1 MCLVEKLALFSC
13 LDGKLSKKGSVGN
26 KQACDQAVIKILPDF
41 QEIFQLLTS
50 PETTSNSLFSHVQ
63 LFVTPW
69 TATHQ
74 ASLFFTISQSLLKLM
89 SIELVLPSN
98 HLTLYHPLLLLLSVF
113 PSIRVFL
120 NELAIHIRWPM
131 PWNFSFSISP
141 SNE

>member
-50 PETTSNSLFSHVQ
+50 PETTSNYLFSNVQ

-98 HLTLYHPLLLLLSVF
+98 HLILCRPLLPFAFNRKRSMSRLYIVTVLIKLTC
-113 PSIRVFL
+113 RVYY
-120 NELAIHIRWPM
+120 AKWQAG
-131 PWNFSFSISP
+131 
-141 SNE
+141 